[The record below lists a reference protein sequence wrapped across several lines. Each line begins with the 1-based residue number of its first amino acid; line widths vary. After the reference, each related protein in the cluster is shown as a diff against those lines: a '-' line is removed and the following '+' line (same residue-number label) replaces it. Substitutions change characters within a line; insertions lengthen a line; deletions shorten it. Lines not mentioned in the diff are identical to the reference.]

1 MGLAGKARKVLAG
14 KARGRYLRTKLTPD
28 ADHFSASL
36 WSDFVMEALS
46 FCWPVGRLPF
56 RQGD

>member
-1 MGLAGKARKVLAG
+1 MWLTGKARKVLAG

-36 WSDFVMEALS
+36 WSDFVMEA
-46 FCWPVGRLPF
+46 
-56 RQGD
+56 